1 MDGFPGDMR
10 QSLQFRLSASLSLL
24 VAAMALISGAVSFV
38 LAFQDAIELQD
49 NQLREVAALIF
60 RQNLPLA
67 LGVSNHGVAD
77 IDPEARVIVQ
87 LLGQPGA
94 PGATRL
100 PASLPDGMQTATQ
113 GGVTWRVYVRT
124 LASGT
129 RIAVAQ
135 QTAMR
140 DEIAINSAIRG
151 VIPVL
156 LLIPLLV
163 LTLAALV
170 RKTLRPLKKL
180 AAALDGRGEDDLQPL
195 PDTPMPS
202 EIRPFAVAI
211 NRLLD
216 RVAQSVAVQRR
227 FVADAA
233 HELRSPLTALSLQAE
248 QLEATSLPPL
258 ARERLAALRGGI
270 KRGRNLLE
278 QLLALARAQEVPMA
292 AAGPVALLPVL
303 REILEELMPLA
314 EAKALDLGVSG
325 APGSR
330 VRAAPAELKTMFKNL
345 VENAIQHSPV
355 NGRIDILVRQDQ
367 GATVVRVDDEGPGIA
382 PEYHE
387 RVFDPFYR
395 LPGNH
400 APGAGLGL
408 SIVKTIAVRSG
419 ARITLGYASPQ
430 KPAGLRVEVVF
441 PA

>member
-24 VAAMALISGAVSFV
+24 VVAMALISGAVSFV

-77 IDPEARVIVQ
+77 VDPEARVIVQ

-140 DEIAINSAIRG
+140 DEIAVNSAIRG

-325 APGSR
+325 AP
-330 VRAAPAELKTMFKNL
+330 
-345 VENAIQHSPV
+345 
-355 NGRIDILVRQDQ
+355 
-367 GATVVRVDDEGPGIA
+367 
-382 PEYHE
+382 
-387 RVFDPFYR
+387 
-395 LPGNH
+395 
-400 APGAGLGL
+400 
-408 SIVKTIAVRSG
+408 
-419 ARITLGYASPQ
+419 
-430 KPAGLRVEVVF
+430 
-441 PA
+441 

>member
-1 MDGFPGDMR
+1 MR

-24 VAAMALISGAVSFV
+24 IAAMALISGAVSFV

-87 LLGQPGA
+87 LLRQHAA
-94 PGATRL
+94 PEATGL
-100 PASLPDGMQTATQ
+100 PANLPDGMQTATE

-180 AAALDGRGEDDLQPL
+180 AAELDGRGEDDLQPL

-211 NRLLD
+211 NRLLA

-248 QLEATSLPPL
+248 QLEATGLPPL

-292 AAGPVALLPVL
+292 AAGPMALLPVL

-367 GATVVRVDDEGPGIA
+367 AGTVVRVDDEGPGIA

-395 LPGNH
+395 LPGNR
-400 APGAGLGL
+400 AEGAGLGL
-408 SIVKTIAVRSG
+408 SIVKTIAGRSG
-419 ARITLGYASPQ
+419 AQITLGYAGTR
-430 KPAGLRVEVVF
+430 KPSGLRVEVFF